1 MPFERLENLQVDNA
15 VVRICVIVAATAWAM
30 RAAVPFVAGSV
41 GDRRRLLAVFPLT
54 LMFSVLGWLTFIS

>member
-1 MPFERLENLQVDNA
+1 MQVSNA
-15 VVRICVIVAATAWAM
+15 IARIIVVVLATAWAM

-54 LMFSVLGWLTFIS
+54 LMYSVLGWLTFIS